1 LAFSSSVPLL
11 FIQKKYKQKTRG
23 GSTKVKSI
31 RQAIDADFV
40 KMPMPM
46 PMPMPM
52 KMRMRMK
59 LGMGVGMGLGM
70 GNGECPEFKPVPL
83 RVLVAALLC
92 RPSGRTTNYKM
103 LLKGDF
109 KTPATWHRPWSP
121 VHQSSSPPPTLFR
134 GEAKAELGKQRL
146 QMGQVWV
153 LQEQLE
159 LHNYNG
165 HCWAA
170 HANTGFSFTFYR
182 FKNS

>member
-70 GNGECPEFKPVPL
+70 GNGEWGMP
-83 RVLVAALLC
+83 
-92 RPSGRTTNYKM
+92 
-103 LLKGDF
+103 
-109 KTPATWHRPWSP
+109 
-121 VHQSSSPPPTLFR
+121 
-134 GEAKAELGKQRL
+134 
-146 QMGQVWV
+146 
-153 LQEQLE
+153 
-159 LHNYNG
+159 
-165 HCWAA
+165 
-170 HANTGFSFTFYR
+170 
-182 FKNS
+182 